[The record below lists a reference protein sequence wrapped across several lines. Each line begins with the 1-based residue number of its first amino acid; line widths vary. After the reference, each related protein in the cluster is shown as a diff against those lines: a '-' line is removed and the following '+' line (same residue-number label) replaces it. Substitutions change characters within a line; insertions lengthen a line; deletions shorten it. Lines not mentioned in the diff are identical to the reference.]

1 MYQPDDLP
9 ELGSDLVSALAGL
22 HVHDFPHLWMVGLRS
37 ESGEELHMHLTSV
50 ESMSTRILQGRFKK
64 KSIMF
69 RSCPPTEGG
78 WYKWDPDQ
86 TGQTCLFLSI
96 QCDG

>member
-50 ESMSTRILQGRFKK
+50 ESILQGRLKK
-64 KSIMF
+64 
-69 RSCPPTEGG
+69 RASCLEAVHQLRVAGT
-78 WYKWDPDQ
+78 K
-86 TGQTCLFLSI
+86 
-96 QCDG
+96 